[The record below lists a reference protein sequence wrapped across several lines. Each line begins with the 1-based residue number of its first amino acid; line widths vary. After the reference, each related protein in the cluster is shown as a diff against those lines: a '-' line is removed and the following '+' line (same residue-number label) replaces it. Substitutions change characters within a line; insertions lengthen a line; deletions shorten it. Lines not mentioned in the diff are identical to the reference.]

1 MKIIIEDVSDG
12 EEEQI
17 IIRCSE
23 INNKILQLISDI
35 KSQQQS
41 IVGYENNV
49 IHRLKPA
56 DVYYFDTVDNKTF
69 AYCSAKIYEVR
80 KKLYE
85 LESDFVNSDFLRVS
99 KSIILNVKKIK
110 TISPAFS
117 GRFEALLDN
126 SEKVIISRQYVPSLK
141 KKLGI

>member
-110 TISPAFS
+110 TINPAFS